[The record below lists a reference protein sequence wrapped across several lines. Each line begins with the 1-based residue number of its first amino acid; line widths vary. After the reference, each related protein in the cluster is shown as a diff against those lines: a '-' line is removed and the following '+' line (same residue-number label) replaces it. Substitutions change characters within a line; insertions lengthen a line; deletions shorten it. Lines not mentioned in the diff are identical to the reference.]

1 MEMLDSA
8 VIRVTHAVK
17 RYGSRVVVQDVSFD
31 AARGSIVALLGGNG
45 AGKTTTLKCILGVI
59 PFEGTIEVGVVPV
72 RTRGKDVRRQIGY
85 VPQSLA
91 LGESDTC
98 AQALRFAADL
108 KRVDRRRIDEA
119 LALVRLTA
127 ERDTKVSE
135 LSGGM
140 RQRLA
145 LAAALLADP
154 PVLLLDEPT
163 ASLDVE
169 SRQEFQR
176 LIVRLRDEGKTV
188 VLSTHY
194 VDQIDGIADHIVVLH
209 GGRVVFDGTPDEI
222 AALVRQ
228 KDYVIHL
235 NGDAPS
241 DVMAALHAAGIGPER
256 VRRAALNWDE
266 LLRAVSAA
274 APAGGEEQR

>member
-8 VIRVTHAVK
+8 VVRVTHAIK
-17 RYGSRVVVQDVSFD
+17 RYGSRVVVRDVSFD

-59 PFEGTIEVGVVPV
+59 PFEGTIEVGGVPV

-108 KRVDRRRIDEA
+108 KRVDRRRIDEV

-176 LIVRLRDEGKTV
+176 LIIRLRDEGKTV

-194 VDQIDGIADHIVVLH
+194 VDQIDGIADHIIVLH
-209 GGRVVFDGTPDEI
+209 GGRVVFDGTPDQI
-222 AALVRQ
+222 AAIVRQ

-241 DVMAALHAAGIGPER
+241 DLLAALHAAGIGPER

>member
-17 RYGSRVVVQDVSFD
+17 RYGSRVVVRDVSFD

-59 PFEGTIEVGVVPV
+59 PFEGTIEVGGVPV

-108 KRVDRRRIDEA
+108 KRVGRRRIDEA